1 MLRHLDSVMDRGVE
15 QAIDMEAT
23 SLRDLLRVQL
33 DSVAVLLGWTGKV
46 RLTGKVREN
55 SVRC

>member
-23 SLRDLLRVQL
+23 SLYDLLRVQL
-33 DSVAVLLGWTGKV
+33 DSVAVVLGLNGKA
-46 RLTGKVREN
+46 RLTGKVRED